1 MLCMHVLIFNN
12 YILKFVFFSFFSF
25 LGLGKMFKVILGDDV
40 NQVKA
45 TLLVSGNI

>member
-1 MLCMHVLIFNN
+1 MHVLIYNN
-12 YILKFVFFSFFSF
+12 YILKFVFFPF
-25 LGLGKMFKVILGDDV
+25 LGLGKMFKVILGYDV